1 MICINFPIKMAAS
14 AAEEGAELESKQ
26 KKGEKFLN
34 KAARTVCYNARDGF
48 WDCMTV
54 GDRQGCHMF
63 HSVVQIYRAR
73 LTDCVNAAC
82 KARQKW

>member
-1 MICINFPIKMAAS
+1 MAA
-14 AAEEGAELESKQ
+14 AAEETAELESKQ

-54 GDRQGCHMF
+54 GNKQQGCHMF
-63 HSVVQIYRAR
+63 QEAVYI
-73 LTDCVNAAC
+73 
-82 KARQKW
+82 

>member
-1 MICINFPIKMAAS
+1 MKMAAS
-14 AAEEGAELESKQ
+14 AAEETAELESKQ

-54 GDRQGCHMF
+54 GVIVLPYILMYIG
-63 HSVVQIYRAR
+63 R
-73 LTDCVNAAC
+73 LLQFLGTKFTKPPIHPLV
-82 KARQKW
+82 RE

>member
-1 MICINFPIKMAAS
+1 M
-14 AAEEGAELESKQ
+14 AEETADLESKQ

-54 GDRQGCHMF
+54 GKQGCHMF
-63 HSVVQIYRAR
+63 QEAVYM
-73 LTDCVNAAC
+73 TFP
-82 KARQKW
+82 